1 MIRKQWKDLLE
12 VIGFVALVGSL
23 YFLAIETRNSS
34 ASTKLNTQALEIA
47 AYQELISNI
56 ADTNAMSIQNEETA
70 EIMMQM
76 RDWTEFE
83 VDTFRV
89 ESALFRQF
97 RHGDIAY
104 FMFER
109 GAIDEERLL
118 STLRP
123 LPLYRETGRAFW
135 ERRKATFVRGYQSY
149 VDELLNAGYWD

>member
-1 MIRKQWKDLLE
+1 MNRKQWKDLLE

-76 RDWTEFE
+76 RDWTELE
-83 VDTFRV
+83 VDAFRV

-135 ERRKATFVRGYQSY
+135 ERRKANFVKGYQSY
-149 VDELLNAGYWD
+149 VDELLNAGFWD

>member
-1 MIRKQWKDLLE
+1 MNRKQWKDLLE

-135 ERRKATFVRGYQSY
+135 ERRKANFVRGYQSY